1 MKRFIVFALALT
13 SMDILANDEKIIDP
27 FDLSASASKVE
38 ELGVITKP
46 EVDALEEKSKELF
59 NSGNCN
65 AAIPVLI
72 EFSKKSNWLANLI
85 TASLDPYY
93 GASYDDRKSYPY
105 SKLKPLIP
113 LENLANDYKRKRNIA
128 FAMQGECLV
137 KTGDK
142 KDAIPVLMKA
152 LDLIDIDNDVW
163 WERTRNNLLQV
174 IEVSTNK

>member
-1 MKRFIVFALALT
+1 MKKVILFVIGITSLHVFAE
-13 SMDILANDEKIIDP
+13 DNKVVDP

-46 EVDALEEKSKELF
+46 EVDALEEKAKELF
-59 NSGNCN
+59 NAGNCK

-72 EFSKKSNWLANLI
+72 EYTKKSNWLANMI
-85 TASLDPYY
+85 AATLDPYY
-93 GASYDDRKSYPY
+93 GASYDDRKAYSYD
-105 SKLKPLIP
+105 KLKPLIP
-113 LENLANDYKRKRNIA
+113 LENLANDYKKKRNIA

-137 KTGDK
+137 KTGDSK
-142 KDAIPVLMKA
+142 GAIPVLLKA

-174 IEVSTNK
+174 IKVNAK